1 MTNKTEL
8 FRGDCTAEQAQVWL
22 RTLEGTFTEAT
33 KEETKLYKFE
43 RSVYP
48 GGAAEKW
55 LTDLPDAEKA
65 DFKTLVKAFDKKWP
79 MPKYVARPQTL
90 VINEIKT
97 NKLRLEDV
105 GQVVKDKDGTEVLS
119 HQAWAQRTRKL
130 LADIPNGDPGM
141 LLMEHVRDGLP
152 VAVRKLIPPATA
164 LETWEKWLAAVEAID
179 LHSINDLREEHAI
192 STQNEAT
199 FTQIAHALN
208 TTHMLSPGRTPPR
221 APSTPYAV
229 NAVRHTQTD
238 FRQVNQRPTTPPR
251 YTSFNPSTPQRGPP
265 PHMMTSDNTF
275 GGGSTVRPMNSFT
288 RNLMQ
293 FPQSP
298 SAGRGGPASLGGDPA
313 KDAELARCLHDNP
326 RLYPNDQAG
335 IQRYGTDYAAWSNG
349 PRDYKLFPFSPG
361 TAAPG
366 SRECWRCGLRTSPP
380 HGAGH
385 CPASAQIPALEYN
398 VRRFVGQILFPPGQR
413 AGISQIIEVPYDPF
427 GGRDP
432 EQLLYDEEEAGNGEE
447 LTV

>member
-33 KEETKLYKFE
+33 KEETKLYQFE
-43 RSVYP
+43 RSLYP
-48 GGAAEKW
+48 GGTAEKW
-55 LTDLPDAEKA
+55 LDDVPAAEKT
-65 DFKTLVKAFDKKWP
+65 DFKKLVQAFNKKWP

-97 NKLRLEDV
+97 NKLRLDDV

-152 VAVRKLIPPATA
+152 VALRKLIPFTA
-164 LETWEKWLAAVEAID
+164 GQPPDTWEQWLAAVEAID
-179 LHSINDLREEHAI
+179 LHSINDLREEHA
-192 STQNEAT
+192 T
-199 FTQIAHALN
+199 FAQLAHALG
-208 TTHMLSPGRTPPR
+208 TTHMLSPGRTPSR
-221 APSTPYAV
+221 APSTPYTA
-229 NAVRHTQTD
+229 NTVRQTQPD
-238 FRQVNQRPTTPPR
+238 FRQPSRRPTTPPR
-251 YTSFNPSTPQRGPP
+251 HTSFNPSTPQRGPP
-265 PHMMTSDNTF
+265 PHMAAPDSSF
-275 GGGSTVRPMNSFT
+275 GGNSAFRPMNTFT

-293 FPQSP
+293 QPQSP

-313 KDAELARCLHDNP
+313 RDMELAQSLRDNP
-326 RLYPNDQAG
+326 RLYTNDQAG
-335 IQRYGTDYAAWSNG
+335 TQRYATDYASWLAG

-366 SRECWRCGLRTSPP
+366 SRECWRCGMRTSPP

-385 CPASAQIPALEYN
+385 CSTSAQTPSLEYN
-398 VRRFVGQILFPPGQR
+398 VRRFVGQTLYPPGQR
-413 AGISQIIEVPYDPF
+413 AGISQVIEVPYDPF

-432 EQLLYDEEEAGNGEE
+432 EQLLYEDEESGNGEE
-447 LTV
+447 LTS